1 MPAPATADELLT
13 VVEKS
18 RLVSAAVLGTY
29 RTRAAAEPLPP
40 NRVADRMVEDG
51 VLTPFQAALLMEGKS
66 RPFFVGPYKVLSRI
80 GSGSSGVVYLCEHVG
95 MRRKV
100 AVKVLQGRRAKDE
113 VALQRFLREA
123 RAAAALNHP
132 NVVHALDLGLENDIH
147 YLSMEYVDGSSLMKL
162 VRDEGP
168 LAPRRLADYLRQA
181 AAGLAHAH
189 AAGLIHR
196 DVTPSNIMVGRDGVV
211 KLLDLGL
218 ARFTECDENLTQ
230 GAPLGV
236 LGYIAPEQER
246 GDDSVDARSDIFSL
260 GATIYFGMTGRA
272 PNPRRGVSDT
282 PAPKARA
289 SASDGFEPLL
299 EIVERMM
306 APRPDDRFQ
315 TAYEVAEA
323 VTRFLEPPDAVSAH
337 ASVAAA
343 ETAVPEAESTDF
355 VLGPAHDAAAEA
367 CAETADA
374 NFAFT
379 EVHEPVKPVRRQ
391 PAAPGRRPRSRG
403 PTRGRNPSARPHRR
417 ARTGSSGSACR
428 SCWRSRS
435 SSASAPACCFEP
447 KGRPPRTWSP
457 RPRRAP

>member
-18 RLVSAAVLGTY
+18 RLVSATVLGNY
-29 RTRAAAEPLPP
+29 RTRVAAEPQPP

-66 RPFFVGPYKVLSRI
+66 RPFFVGPYKVLARI

-147 YLSMEYVDGSSLMKL
+147 YLSMEYIDGSSLMKL

-196 DVTPSNIMVGRDGVV
+196 DLTPSNIMVGRDGVV

-246 GDDSVDARSDIFSL
+246 GDGSVDARSDIFSL

-272 PNPRRGVSDT
+272 PSPRRGVGDT
-282 PAPKARA
+282 PAPAARA
-289 SASDGFEPLL
+289 HTSDGFGPLL

-306 APRPDDRFQ
+306 ARAPADRFQ

-323 VTRFLEPPDAVSAH
+323 VTRFLEPPDAAP
-337 ASVAAA
+337 ASPPPLAGA
-343 ETAVPEAESTDF
+343 ETVADADSTDF
-355 VLGPAHDAAAEA
+355 VLGPECDAAPDP
-367 CAETADA
+367 CAETVDTEFRFTDA
-374 NFAFT
+374 
-379 EVHEPVKPVRRQ
+379 HEPVKPVRR
-391 PAAPGRRPRSRG
+391 
-403 PTRGRNPSARPHRR
+403 
-417 ARTGSSGSACR
+417 
-428 SCWRSRS
+428 
-435 SSASAPACCFEP
+435 EP
-447 KGRPPRTWSP
+447 DRKSVV
-457 RPRRAP
+457 